1 MGMSEII
8 GSSLVLLKSLEQ
20 GQLALSG
27 LYEVPHESNIILL
40 KSSLPQDLGTL
51 AYSHGWD
58 SPHWDTKIFKGKWRQ
73 KV

>member
-51 AYSHGWD
+51 AYSHG
-58 SPHWDTKIFKGKWRQ
+58 
-73 KV
+73 